1 MFPIASW
8 SLTTQLQTEVF
19 PEAEAGGPQVAT
31 YPPRHQVKV
40 KDAPGGADLEL
51 ATARKATCGEREDQ
65 TGARGLV
72 HRETGVWVLQIILFR
87 CCCALISR
95 CCFSGFS
102 TLSTT
107 AAANS
112 LHPLAWIVKQSVP
125 SAQPGASFTLQMRPF
140 TFVPLHPAAPF
151 RATEKVNWERQP

>member
-31 YPPRHQVKV
+31 YPPRHRVKV

-72 HRETGVWVLQIILFR
+72 YRETGVWVLQDHSFPMLLCIDLSVLLLRFLNPLHHCSR
-87 CCCALISR
+87 QQPPISLDSQAKR
-95 CCFSGFS
+95 AFS
-102 TLSTT
+102 TARHFIYFANAPIHIRALAPSST
-107 AAANS
+107 
-112 LHPLAWIVKQSVP
+112 I
-125 SAQPGASFTLQMRPF
+125 
-140 TFVPLHPAAPF
+140 
-151 RATEKVNWERQP
+151 